1 MATEL
6 FELPF
11 LRLTF
16 FVDIPPGSVQRNH
29 PHLANRSSRR
39 SISIAVDCHPQHERL
54 LSRDLFSVRK
64 VLMCFE
70 CNYTIPV
77 CAIINFRCGWALFCL
92 GQHYWR
98 NLFWIQRWIYL
109 PVPFSTKVTV
119 NVDNGT
125 EYFTGVI
132 DGARQQ
138 LAQDKTDYP
147 ESFHNN
153 EMKKKKEQ
161 GESVYWGTCDPEE
174 HSTCTG
180 LWGVHGSC
188 TDLGT
193 MYDVHIGQPYP
204 SQQLFLSQQKWP
216 QGEICLWRGCT
227 PWKEEIQNLLRVKPT
242 PNSNNVVTVSPH
254 SSWQDMVY
262 ELS

>member
-39 SISIAVDCHPQHERL
+39 SISIAVDCHPQHERR
-54 LSRDLFSVRK
+54 LSRDVFSVRK

-98 NLFWIQRWIYL
+98 NLFWIQHWIYL

-138 LAQDKTDYP
+138 LAQDKTDYS

-153 EMKKKKEQ
+153 EMKKKR
-161 GESVYWGTCDPEE
+161 
-174 HSTCTG
+174 TG
-180 LWGVHGSC
+180 RVRVLR
-188 TDLGT
+188 D
-193 MYDVHIGQPYP
+193 M
-204 SQQLFLSQQKWP
+204 WP
-216 QGEICLWRGCT
+216 WRALHLHWIVGCT
-227 PWKEEIQNLLRVKPT
+227 RLMYWPWYIVWCPYRTALSVSAGVVSVSAEVTSGRDMSMEGMYTVKRGNT
-242 PNSNNVVTVSPH
+242 KL
-254 SSWQDMVY
+254 SSSETY
-262 ELS
+262 S